1 MNRINLLQCTEQLA
15 LITRVLQIHDRREV
29 VALPDRLPDCFV
41 LVRPLAQVDAP
52 AHGRQGDCIGQ
63 DAVSQLAATL
73 LELCTDLN
81 R

>member
-15 LITRVLQIHDRREV
+15 LITCVLQIHDRREV

-41 LVRPLAQVDAP
+41 LLRPLAQIYAP
-52 AHGRQGDCIGQ
+52 ARGRQGACIGQ
-63 DAVSQLAATL
+63 DAVAKLAATL
-73 LELCTDLN
+73 LELSADLN